1 MSLLSQV
8 RGASLVKGHLSLASP
23 TMSHAAPPLQT
34 LFSGHLARARGM
46 PPAVSAGG
54 PGRAAATVSP
64 ATLTALSL
72 CLLSLGLTLLTFY
85 YSFAIV
91 GMEFFSGRLYRN
103 CCKYVHSAGDLLL
116 GWAHRAQAS
125 IDTPLLTPRTLSC
138 LGEAGT
144 WQESREMTLARR
156 SQG

>member
-1 MSLLSQV
+1 
-8 RGASLVKGHLSLASP
+8 
-23 TMSHAAPPLQT
+23 MSHAAPPLQT
-34 LFSGHLARARGM
+34 LFGGHLARARGM

-54 PGRAAATVSP
+54 PGRAAATAAPPSP
-64 ATLTALSL
+64 TLTALSL
-72 CLLSLGLTLLTFY
+72 CLPSLGLTLLTFY

-116 GWAHRAQAS
+116 GWAHRAQA
-125 IDTPLLTPRTLSC
+125 
-138 LGEAGT
+138 GEAGT
-144 WQESREMTLARR
+144 WQGSRQMTLARR